1 MASVSVAAALPRSAA
16 EGAAMCERWEYKI
29 VHIVA
34 ERWTGTGLPSDLN
47 EQFDKYG
54 ADGWELVGTESII
67 RPSLFRSAGTTV
79 GIVGFFK
86 RRLSG

>member
-1 MASVSVAAALPRSAA
+1 MS
-16 EGAAMCERWEYKI
+16 ERWEYKI
-29 VHIVA
+29 VHILA

-47 EQFDKYG
+47 VQFDQFG

-67 RPSLFRSAGTTV
+67 RPSWFCSAGKTV

-86 RRLSG
+86 RRLAG